1 MLRST
6 MRTKLHNSTRTQQVT
21 GITVE
26 RGEEALVQRIKQGSK
41 NIFLKLDVFYLC
53 DNLEHYNRFTPIIF
67 AFAKIE

>member
-26 RGEEALVQRIKQGSK
+26 RGEEALVQRIEQGSK
-41 NIFLKLDVFYLC
+41 NIFLKLDVFLS
-53 DNLEHYNRFTPIIF
+53 L
-67 AFAKIE
+67 